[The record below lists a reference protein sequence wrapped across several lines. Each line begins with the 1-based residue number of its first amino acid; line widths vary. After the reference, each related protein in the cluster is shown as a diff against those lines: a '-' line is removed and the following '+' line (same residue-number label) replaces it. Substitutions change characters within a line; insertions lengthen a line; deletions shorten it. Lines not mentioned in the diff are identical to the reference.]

1 MNNLIYSRAA
11 IKFLTYICTL
21 PQYMLPGV
29 EEIHQGE
36 EQHNSQFPAEV
47 FFLREKNVNCSVK

>member
-1 MNNLIYSRAA
+1 
-11 IKFLTYICTL
+11 
-21 PQYMLPGV
+21 MLPGV

-47 FFLREKNVNCSVK
+47 FFLREKNVYLFIYFVIRPRAGDNTIGL